1 MKGRGDRPARVG
13 ERIREEL
20 SLLLL
25 RKVNDPGLAPV
36 TVTEVSVTPDLR
48 IAHVNY
54 SALVAPEERPAV
66 AKALRRS
73 SGFLRRELGHL
84 LGLRYAPELQFHY
97 DDSFDRGARIDAIL
111 RDIPEAKE
119 GPDEG

>member
-1 MKGRGDRPARVG
+1 MKGRGDRSARVG
-13 ERIREEL
+13 EKIREEL
-20 SLLLL
+20 SLLLM

-36 TVTEVSVTPDLR
+36 TVTEVSVTKDLR

-54 SALVAPEERPAV
+54 SALVAEEERPAV

-73 SGFLRRELGHL
+73 CGFLRRELGHL

-111 RDIPEAKE
+111 RDIPEGKE
-119 GPDEG
+119 GPGEG

>member
-1 MKGRGDRPARVG
+1 MKGRGDRPARVS

-36 TVTEVSVTPDLR
+36 TVTEVSVTSDLR

-54 SALVAPEERPAV
+54 SALVPQEERPAV

>member
-1 MKGRGDRPARVG
+1 MKGRGDRPARVS

-54 SALVAPEERPAV
+54 SALVPQEERPAV

-73 SGFLRRELGHL
+73 SGYLRRELGHL

-97 DDSFDRGARIDAIL
+97 DDSYDRGARIDAIL

>member
-54 SALVAPEERPAV
+54 SALVSTEERPAV

-111 RDIPEAKE
+111 REIPEGKE

>member
-25 RKVNDPGLAPV
+25 RKVNDPGVASV
-36 TVTEVSVTPDLR
+36 TVTDVSVTPDLR

-73 SGFLRRELGHL
+73 SGFLRRELGHT

-111 RDIPEAKE
+111 REIPQGEE
-119 GPDEG
+119 GPGEG

>member
-20 SLLLL
+20 SLLLQ

-36 TVTEVSVTPDLR
+36 TITDVSITPDLK

-54 SALVAPEERPAV
+54 SALVGPEERKAV
-66 AKALRRS
+66 AKALRRAE
-73 SGFLRRELGHL
+73 GFLRRELGRV
-84 LGLRYAPELQFHY
+84 LGLRYAPELYFHY
-97 DDSFDRGARIDAIL
+97 DDSYDRGARIDSL
-111 RDIPEAKE
+111 LKE
-119 GPDEG
+119 VSDGGRTPDEG

>member
-25 RKVNDPGLAPV
+25 RKVNDPGVASV
-36 TVTEVSVTPDLR
+36 TVTEVSVTNDLR

-54 SALVAPEERPAV
+54 SALVDPSDRPAV

-73 SGFLRRELGHL
+73 SGFLRRELGHS

-111 RDIPEAKE
+111 REIPQGKE
-119 GPDEG
+119 GPGEG

>member
-20 SLLLL
+20 SLLLQ
-25 RKVNDPGLAPV
+25 RKVRDPGLSSV
-36 TVTEVSVTPDLR
+36 TITDVSVTPDLK

-54 SALVAPEERPAV
+54 SALVGPEERKAV
-66 AKALRRS
+66 AQALRRS
-73 SGFLRRELGHL
+73 GGFLRRELGKVL
-84 LGLRYAPELQFHY
+84 DLRYAPELQFHY

-111 RDIPEAKE
+111 RGIGGGEE
-119 GPDEG
+119 GPGAG

>member
-25 RKVNDPGLAPV
+25 RRVNDPGVASV
-36 TVTEVSVTPDLR
+36 TITEVSVTNDLR

-54 SALVAPEERPAV
+54 SALVPPEERPAV

-73 SGFLRRELGHL
+73 SGFLRRELGHS

-97 DDSFDRGARIDAIL
+97 DNSFDRGARIDAIL
-111 RDIPEAKE
+111 RGLPEGKE

>member
-13 ERIREEL
+13 EKIREEL

-36 TVTEVSVTPDLR
+36 TVTEVSVTNDLR

-54 SALVAPEERPAV
+54 SALVAKEERPAV

-97 DDSFDRGARIDAIL
+97 DDSFDRGARIDANL
-111 RDIPEAKE
+111 RGIPEGKE
-119 GPDEG
+119 APEEG

>member
-1 MKGRGDRPARVG
+1 MKGRGDRPVRVG

-25 RKVNDPGLAPV
+25 RKVNDPGVASV

-54 SALVAPEERPAV
+54 SALVAPDDRPAV

-73 SGFLRRELGHL
+73 SGFLRRELGHS

-97 DDSFDRGARIDAIL
+97 DDSYDRGARIDAIL
-111 RDIPEAKE
+111 RDIPEVKE

>member
-13 ERIREEL
+13 EKIREEL

-54 SALVAPEERPAV
+54 SALVAKEQRPAV
-66 AKALRRS
+66 ARALRRS

-111 RDIPEAKE
+111 RDIPEGKG

>member
-25 RKVNDPGLAPV
+25 RKVNDPGVASV
-36 TVTEVSVTPDLR
+36 TITEVSVTNDLR

-54 SALVAPEERPAV
+54 SALVAKEERPAV

-73 SGFLRRELGHL
+73 SGFLRRELGHS

-111 RDIPEAKE
+111 REIPEGKE
-119 GPDEG
+119 GPGEG

>member
-1 MKGRGDRPARVG
+1 MKGRGDRPARVS

-54 SALVAPEERPAV
+54 SALVPQEERPAV

-73 SGFLRRELGHL
+73 SGYLRRELGHL

>member
-1 MKGRGDRPARVG
+1 MKGRGDRPVRVG

-25 RKVNDPGLAPV
+25 RKVNDPGVASV
-36 TVTEVSVTPDLR
+36 TVTDVSVTPDLR

-73 SGFLRRELGHL
+73 SGFLRRELGHT

-111 RDIPEAKE
+111 REIPEGKE
-119 GPDEG
+119 GPGEG